1 LVDAERVL
9 FHAGV
14 DLFAGVAPAAA
25 EVGPLAVF
33 VLRHGGW
40 SERFWDNAHTRSRL
54 LEFFLGAG

>member
-9 FHAGV
+9 FNAGV
-14 DLFAGVAPAAA
+14 DLFADVAPAAA

-40 SERFWDNAHTRSRL
+40 SERF
-54 LEFFLGAG
+54 

>member
-9 FHAGV
+9 FRAGV
-14 DLFAGVAPAAA
+14 DLFADVAPAA

-40 SERFWDNAHTRSRL
+40 SERF
-54 LEFFLGAG
+54 

>member
-1 LVDAERVL
+1 LLDAERVL

-33 VLRHGGW
+33 VLRHSGW
-40 SERFWDNAHTRSRL
+40 SERFWANAQTRPRL

>member
-14 DLFAGVAPAAA
+14 DLFADVAPAAA

-40 SERFWDNAHTRSRL
+40 GERF
-54 LEFFLGAG
+54 

>member
-14 DLFAGVAPAAA
+14 DLFADVAPAAA

-40 SERFWDNAHTRSRL
+40 SERF
-54 LEFFLGAG
+54 

>member
-14 DLFAGVAPAAA
+14 DLFASVAPGAA
-25 EVGPLAVF
+25 EVAQLAVF

-40 SERFWDNAHTRSRL
+40 SERF
-54 LEFFLGAG
+54 

>member
-1 LVDAERVL
+1 LVDAQRVL

-40 SERFWDNAHTRSRL
+40 SERFWANAQTRSRL
-54 LEFFLGAG
+54 LEFFLGAC

>member
-1 LVDAERVL
+1 LVDAEYLL

-25 EVGPLAVF
+25 EVAPLAVF

-40 SERFWDNAHTRSRL
+40 SERF
-54 LEFFLGAG
+54 